1 MNPRTYVDLK
11 EAGRRPEPTYYFMI
25 NCLLYSRMETGL
37 VSNQDF
43 YDEDVNVYLAHL
55 LHSFL
60 NPEFVEQSKKYL
72 SKYDTDVFRRLQTS
86 TGARLKYAIYKTNA
100 DFLLVSIGIF
110 DQPANAEQS
119 TEVLKPAEEAYVG
132 RAKTYYH
139 FAYTYSQQIHRRNA
153 GISEVLEKLSVGFE
167 KYLKILS
174 HMRGEY
180 LDLGSRF
187 SEGEVF
193 HLERTVNEAEKQE
206 KIKAKQDQLLELY
219 STWRKEPSSE
229 VEERLECLAD
239 EIREL
244 NPSFRFE
251 LPNRRRTRTAK
262 SVAVV
267 KERRAGA
274 KATPRSGAGRRARA
288 SRPQAKNG
296 SSSTDI
302 AEAESEDEA

>member
-11 EAGRRPEPTYYFMI
+11 ESNRALEPTYYFMI

-60 NPEFVEQSKKYL
+60 NPEYVEQSKKYL
-72 SKYDTDVFRRLQTS
+72 SKYDADVFRRLQTS
-86 TGARLKYAIYKTNA
+86 TDARLKYAIYKTNA

-110 DQPANAEQS
+110 DQPLTPGQIEKM
-119 TEVLKPAEEAYVG
+119 KPAEEAYVG
-132 RAKTYYH
+132 RGKTYYH
-139 FAYTYSQQIHRRNA
+139 FAYSYSQQIHRRNA

-180 LDLGSRF
+180 LDLSRRL

-193 HLERTVNEAEKQE
+193 HLERTVNEAGRQE
-206 KIKAKQDQLLELY
+206 QIRAKQDQLLELY
-219 STWRKEPSSE
+219 SAWRATPSAE
-229 VEERLECLAD
+229 LED
-239 EIREL
+239 DMRRVVSEIREL
-244 NPSFRFE
+244 SPSFQFE
-251 LPNRRRTRTAK
+251 LPRRD
-262 SVAVV
+262 VV
-267 KERRAGA
+267 IA
-274 KATPRSGAGRRARA
+274 KADAVEPTVDTTSNADQGKARA
-288 SRPQAKNG
+288 PARETGRAARP
-296 SSSTDI
+296 SSPTKLVDPQDGEP
-302 AEAESEDEA
+302 APGA

>member
-60 NPEFVEQSKKYL
+60 NPEYVEQSKKYL
-72 SKYDTDVFRRLQTS
+72 SKYDADVFHRLQAS
-86 TGARLKYAIYKTNA
+86 TDARLKYAIYKTNA

-110 DQPANAEQS
+110 DQPPGPDGV
-119 TEVLKPAEEAYVG
+119 TEKVKPSEEAYVG

-153 GISEVLEKLSVGFE
+153 GVSEVLEKLSVGFD

-180 LDLGSRF
+180 LDLGRRF
-187 SEGEVF
+187 SQGEVF
-193 HLERTVNEAEKQE
+193 HLERTVNEAGKQE
-206 KIKAKQDQLLELY
+206 LIKAKQDQFLEIY
-219 STWRKEPSSE
+219 SEWRKNPSPE
-229 VEERLECLAD
+229 TEEQLRRAAA
-239 EIREL
+239 EIQEL
-244 NPSFRFE
+244 NPNFSFT
-251 LPNRRRTRTAK
+251 LPGQKRKGATVVTGMGEPAEAPTTAPSK
-262 SVAVV
+262 HRGQIIEAPNP
-267 KERRAGA
+267 KPRA
-274 KATPRSGAGRRARA
+274 K
-288 SRPQAKNG
+288 G
-296 SSSTDI
+296 SSTHL
-302 AEAESEDEA
+302 AEPENEEEV

>member
-37 VSNQDF
+37 ISNQDF

-60 NPEFVEQSKKYL
+60 NPEYVEQSKKYL
-72 SKYDTDVFRRLQTS
+72 SKYDADVFRRLQTS
-86 TGARLKYAIYKTNA
+86 TDARLKYAIYKTNA

-110 DQPANAEQS
+110 DQPPGPDGSPEI
-119 TEVLKPAEEAYVG
+119 VKPSEEAYVG

-139 FAYTYSQQIHRRNA
+139 FAYSYSQQVNRRNA
-153 GISEVLEKLSVGFE
+153 GISEVLEKLSVGFD

-180 LDLGSRF
+180 LDLGRRF
-187 SEGEVF
+187 SKGEVF
-193 HLERTVNEAEKQE
+193 HLERTVNEAGKQE
-206 KIKAKQDQLLELY
+206 LIKAKQDQFLELY
-219 STWRKEPSSE
+219 SSWRKNPTPE
-229 VEERLECLAD
+229 VEDDLERVAA

-244 NPSFRFE
+244 NPKFNFE
-251 LPNRRRTRTAK
+251 LPGKRRKGAKVVAHAGAPARTRNGGPRK
-262 SVAVV
+262 SGSPVIEAP
-267 KERRAGA
+267 K
-274 KATPRSGAGRRARA
+274 SRARP
-288 SRPQAKNG
+288 RR
-296 SSSTDI
+296 SSTHL
-302 AEAESEDEA
+302 AEPDNEDEI

>member
-1 MNPRTYVDLK
+1 
-11 EAGRRPEPTYYFMI
+11 MI

-60 NPEFVEQSKKYL
+60 NPEYVEQSKKYL
-72 SKYDTDVFRRLQTS
+72 SKYDADVFRRLQNS
-86 TGARLKYAIYKTNA
+86 TDARLKYAIYKTNA

-110 DQPANAEQS
+110 DQPLTPGQVEKM
-119 TEVLKPAEEAYVG
+119 KPAEEAYVG
-132 RAKTYYH
+132 RGKTYYH
-139 FAYTYSQQIHRRNA
+139 FAYSYSQQIHRRNA

-180 LDLGSRF
+180 LDLSRRL

-193 HLERTVNEAEKQE
+193 HLERTVNEAGRQE
-206 KIKAKQDQLLELY
+206 QIRAKQDQLLELY
-219 STWRKEPSSE
+219 SAWRSTPSAE
-229 VEERLECLAD
+229 LEEDMQRVVS

-244 NPSFRFE
+244 SPGFQFE
-251 LPNRRRTRTAK
+251 LPRREAA
-262 SVAVV
+262 VAQA
-267 KERRAGA
+267 ETTEPQPETPTTSAENTGRAA
-274 KATPRSGAGRRARA
+274 AREPGRVARP
-288 SRPQAKNG
+288 SSPTKLVDPQDGVPPPVA
-296 SSSTDI
+296 
-302 AEAESEDEA
+302 